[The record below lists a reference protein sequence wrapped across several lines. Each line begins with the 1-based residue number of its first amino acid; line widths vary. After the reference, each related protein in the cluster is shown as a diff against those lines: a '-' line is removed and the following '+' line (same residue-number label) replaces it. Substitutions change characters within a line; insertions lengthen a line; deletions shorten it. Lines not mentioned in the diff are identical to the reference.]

1 MEPICETQKYKH
13 RKKYRRKSLWSG
25 VGKYSYLAHKSTNHE
40 TKVENLYFKRKL
52 SVLKRTLKAQ
62 YSYDTQFNISGWKF

>member
-13 RKKYRRKSLWSG
+13 RKKYKRKSLWSG

-40 TKVENLYFKRKL
+40 TKLRIYTSKLKL
-52 SVLKRTLKAQ
+52 STLKRTLKAQ